1 MTQKIITPLQIADY
15 KSNWSPGH
23 TVQVDMD
30 SDGWGKDFCKTHFE
44 QHAWSFSKHTELDD
58 SHTFYFEDK
67 FAAEKFTA
75 QYNQRNPRFH
85 SVDGPLYTDEELQEQ
100 IALFEHKIVDISA
113 LIEKHKANDELET
126 AEACEKIKQ
135 VYENELHYVLTGE
148 RVKLPWEDDL
158 FADD

>member
-44 QHAWSFSKHTELDD
+44 QHVWSFSRHTEPDD
-58 SHTFYFEDK
+58 SHTFYFEDEV
-67 FAAEKFTA
+67 AAEIFFS

-85 SVDGPLYTDEELQEQ
+85 SIDQPLYTDKKLQEQ
-100 IALFEHKIVDISA
+100 IALFEHKILDISA
-113 LIEKHKANDELET
+113 LIKKHKANDELET

>member
-44 QHAWSFSKHTELDD
+44 QHAWSFSKHTEPDD
-58 SHTFYFEDK
+58 SHTFYFEDEV
-67 FAAEKFTA
+67 AAEFFLS

-85 SVDGPLYTDEELQEQ
+85 SVDQTLYTDKKLQEQ
-100 IALFEHKIVDISA
+100 IAFFEHKIVDISA
-113 LIEKHKANDELET
+113 LIKKHKANDELET

>member
-1 MTQKIITPLQIADY
+1 MQKIITPLQIADY
-15 KSNWSPGH
+15 KSNWFPGH
-23 TVQVDMD
+23 SVQVDMD

-44 QHAWSFSKHTELDD
+44 QYAWSFSKHTEPDD

-85 SVDGPLYTDEELQEQ
+85 SVDEPLYTDEELQEQ

-113 LIEKHKANDELET
+113 LIEKHKANDELKT

>member
-1 MTQKIITPLQIADY
+1 MT
-15 KSNWSPGH
+15 
-23 TVQVDMD
+23 
-30 SDGWGKDFCKTHFE
+30 DGVRIFVKRILNNTRGLFLDILSQTIVIHFI
-44 QHAWSFSKHTELDD
+44 SK
-58 SHTFYFEDK
+58 
-67 FAAEKFTA
+67 TA

-85 SVDGPLYTDEELQEQ
+85 SVDEPLDSDEELQEQ

-113 LIEKHKANDELET
+113 LIKKHKANDELET

>member
-30 SDGWGKDFCKTHFE
+30 SDGWGKDFCKTHFK
-44 QHAWSFSKHTELDD
+44 QHAWSFSRHTEPDD

-67 FAAEKFTA
+67 VAAEKFIA
-75 QYNQRNPRFH
+75 QYNKRNPRFH
-85 SVDGPLYTDEELQEQ
+85 AVDQPLYTDEELQEQ
-100 IALFEHKIVDISA
+100 IAFFEHKIVDISA
-113 LIEKHKANDELET
+113 LIKKHKANDELET
-126 AEACEKIKQ
+126 AEACEKTKQ

>member
-1 MTQKIITPLQIADY
+1 MQKIITPLQIADY
-15 KSNWSPGH
+15 KSNWFPGH
-23 TVQVDMD
+23 SVQVDID

-44 QHAWSFSKHTELDD
+44 QHAWSFSKHTEPDD

-75 QYNQRNPRFH
+75 QYNQRNSRFH
-85 SVDGPLYTDEELQEQ
+85 SVDAPLYTDEELQEQ

-113 LIEKHKANDELET
+113 LVEKHKANDELET